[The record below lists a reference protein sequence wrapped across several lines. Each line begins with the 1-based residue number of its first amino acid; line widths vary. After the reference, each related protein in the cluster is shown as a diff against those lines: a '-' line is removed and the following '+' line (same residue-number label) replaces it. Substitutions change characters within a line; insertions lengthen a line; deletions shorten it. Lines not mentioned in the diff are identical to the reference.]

1 MNQEELKIAGR
12 AAKKASSVLAGLSE
26 QEKNELLLNIHDALI
41 EGKEQLISANAVD
54 LEKADDYGLSPA
66 MKERLAL
73 SPKKIDDMAEGVVQ
87 LALLPDPCGKVLSR
101 RVLANGLEIIRTSV
115 PFGVIAM
122 IYESRP
128 NVTVDA
134 AALCLKSGN
143 ACILRGGKEAH
154 YTNAA
159 LTGLIQ
165 KVLNDRGLPSAAVT
179 SILDPERSLVNT
191 LLTMRDIVDLAI
203 PRGGAGLIRFVVE
216 NSTVPVIETGSGICH
231 TYVDQTADPDKAIPI
246 ILNAKT
252 QRPSVC
258 NAMET
263 LLIHKDAAPQLVP
276 ALFKA
281 LKENGVEIRGDDAVR
296 ALDPTVKQASP
307 LDWETEYGDLILS
320 VKIVGSL
327 EEAISHI
334 STYGTR
340 HSECILSRDPQS
352 IQTFMNAVDAACVY
366 SNASTRFTDGFEF
379 GFGAEIG
386 ISTQKL
392 HVRGPMGL
400 EALVTYKYKIFG
412 NGQVRE

>member
-12 AAKKASSVLAGLSE
+12 TAKKASSVLAGLSE
-26 QEKNELLLNIHDALI
+26 QEKNKLLLNIHDELI

-73 SPKKIDDMAEGVVQ
+73 STKKIEDMAEGVAQ

-154 YTNAA
+154 HTNAA

-165 KVLNDRGLPSAAVT
+165 KVLNDRGIPSAAVT

-258 NAMET
+258 NALET
-263 LLIHKDAAPQLVP
+263 LLIHKDAAPRLVP

-281 LKENGVEIRGDDAVR
+281 LREKGVEIRGDDAVR

-340 HSECILSRDPQS
+340 HSECILSRDLHS

>member
-12 AAKKASSVLAGLSE
+12 TAKKASAVLAGLSE
-26 QEKNELLLNIHDALI
+26 QEKNGLLLNIHDALI
-41 EGKEQLISANAVD
+41 EGREQLISANAVD

-73 SPKKIDDMAEGVVQ
+73 SPKKIDDMAEGVAQ

-263 LLIHKDAAPQLVP
+263 LLIHKDAAPKLVP
-276 ALFKA
+276 ALFNA
-281 LKENGVEIRGDDAVR
+281 LKEKGVEIRGDEAVR

>member
-1 MNQEELKIAGR
+1 MDQEELRIAGNE
-12 AAKKASSVLAGLSE
+12 AKKASSILAVLSAK
-26 QEKNELLLNIHDALI
+26 EKNELLLDIHDELMNSREAL
-41 EGKEQLISANAVD
+41 LSANAKD
-54 LEKADDYGLSPA
+54 LEKADGYGLSA
-66 MKERLAL
+66 SMKERLAL
-73 SPKKIDDMAEGVVQ
+73 SEKKINAMAEGVAQ
-87 LALLPDPCGKVLSR
+87 LVHLPDPCGRILSRKVLS
-101 RVLANGLEIIRTSV
+101 NGLEIIQTSV

-154 YTNAA
+154 YTNEA
-159 LTGLIQ
+159 LTSILQ
-165 KVLNDRGLPSAAVT
+165 KALQNKNLPSASVI

-191 LLTMRDIVDLAI
+191 LLTMRDVVDLAI

-231 TYVDQTADPDKAIPI
+231 TYVDQTADMTQAIPI

-263 LLIHKDAAPQLVP
+263 LLIHREIAPQLIP
-276 ALFKA
+276 PLFRALREK
-281 LKENGVEIRGDDAVR
+281 NVEIRGDEAVHL
-296 ALDPTVKQASP
+296 LDPTVTLATHA
-307 LDWETEYGDLILS
+307 DWATEYGDLILS
-320 VKIVGSL
+320 VKIVDSL

-334 STYGTR
+334 HTYGTR
-340 HSECILSRDPQS
+340 HSECIISRDPKA
-352 IQTFMNAVDAACVY
+352 IQTFMNEVDAACVY

-400 EALVTYKYKIFG
+400 DALVTYKYKIFG
-412 NGQVRE
+412 NGQVRV

>member
-73 SPKKIDDMAEGVVQ
+73 SPKKIDDMAEGVAQ

-165 KVLNDRGLPSAAVT
+165 KVLNDRGIPSAAVT

-258 NAMET
+258 NALET
-263 LLIHKDAAPQLVP
+263 LLIHKDAAPKLVP

-281 LKENGVEIRGDDAVR
+281 LREKGVEIRGDDAVR

-340 HSECILSRDPQS
+340 HSECILSKDPQS

-412 NGQVRE
+412 NGQVRG

>member
-12 AAKKASSVLAGLSE
+12 AAKTASSILAGLSE

-41 EGKEQLISANAVD
+41 EGKEPLISANAVD

-73 SPKKIDDMAEGVVQ
+73 SQKKIEDMAEGVAQ
-87 LALLPDPCGKVLSR
+87 LALLSDPCGKVLSR

-165 KVLNDRGLPSAAVT
+165 KVLNDRGIPSAAVT

-231 TYVDQTADPDKAIPI
+231 TYVDQTADMGKAIPI

-258 NAMET
+258 NALET
-263 LLIHKDAAPQLVP
+263 LLIHKDAAPKLVP
-276 ALFKA
+276 ALFEA
-281 LKENGVEIRGDDAVR
+281 LREKGVEIRGDDAVR
-296 ALDPTVKQASP
+296 ALDPTAKQASP

-334 STYGTR
+334 SAYGTR

-412 NGQVRE
+412 DGQVRE